1 MTSNE
6 ACHAEDHYLSYLPC
20 YYCAG
25 GGHIKW
31 LMMPLYLAWMLVL
44 FYALSEVAE
53 GFLVPSVEVR
63 RACEPGQ
70 GYGREGLTFPCC
82 LQGWCHSRHPKA
94 GRWLFAPH
102 FEVRLAVEQLLYSHC
117 CCLHPGGRGW
127 LAVLPVQSQGTV
139 TTECLAGCMR
149 TSLPHACDGLACHSS
164 SPATCSPP

>member
-1 MTSNE
+1 MTGNE
-6 ACHAEDHYLSYLPC
+6 ACHAEDHYLSYLPS

-70 GYGREGLTFPCC
+70 GYGREGLTFPC
-82 LQGWCHSRHPKA
+82 
-94 GRWLFAPH
+94 
-102 FEVRLAVEQLLYSHC
+102 
-117 CCLHPGGRGW
+117 
-127 LAVLPVQSQGTV
+127 
-139 TTECLAGCMR
+139 
-149 TSLPHACDGLACHSS
+149 
-164 SPATCSPP
+164 